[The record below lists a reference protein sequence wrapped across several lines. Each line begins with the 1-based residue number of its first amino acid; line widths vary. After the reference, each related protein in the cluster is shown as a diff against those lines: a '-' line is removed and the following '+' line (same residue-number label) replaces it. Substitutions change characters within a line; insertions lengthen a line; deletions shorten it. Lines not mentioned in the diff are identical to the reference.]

1 MSHSAQNRTP
11 ILYQAQTL
19 TDGPLGD
26 RTILFFYPGGEW
38 DGWRRREETCE
49 AAYPQSE
56 YLWVDMDQDFVS
68 TTSDEPALT
77 EVLYGSAD
85 SYELEDAY

>member
-11 ILYQAQTL
+11 ILYRAQTL

-26 RTILFFYPGGEW
+26 RTILFFYPEGEW

-49 AAYPQSE
+49 AVYPQSE
-56 YLWVDMDQDFVS
+56 YLWVDMDQDFAS
-68 TTSDEPALT
+68 APSDEPALT
-77 EVLYGSAD
+77 EVLYDSAN
-85 SYELEDAY
+85 SYELEEA